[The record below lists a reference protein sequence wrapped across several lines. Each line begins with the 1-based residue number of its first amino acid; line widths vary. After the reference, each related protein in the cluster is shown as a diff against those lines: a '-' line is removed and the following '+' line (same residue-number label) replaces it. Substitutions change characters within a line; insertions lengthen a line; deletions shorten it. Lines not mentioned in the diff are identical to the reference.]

1 MGIRRHAAAMAAI
14 LALQGCAEEA
24 PPPAPA
30 PDLSHLQETGCYT
43 VDLFDEPEI
52 APAPAQIA
60 PDRAA
65 WLGHWG
71 GGVWNGTWCHE
82 MVVTRIDP
90 TGLATL
96 LDMHAPSEQYG
107 QPATVFR
114 RKARFFED
122 GSLRFVHG
130 TVVRRYVMRDGRLVG
145 TRQGDGFGRMEVVL
159 TRPEVDGPDLAQ
171 N

>member
-1 MGIRRHAAAMAAI
+1 MGIRRLAAALAAVTI
-14 LALQGCAEEA
+14 LQGCAGEDPA
-24 PPPAPA
+24 PAPA

-43 VDLFDEPEI
+43 VDLFDEPVI
-52 APAPAQIA
+52 APAPATLA
-60 PDRAA
+60 PERAA

-71 GGVWNGTWCHE
+71 GGVWNGQWCHE
-82 MVVTRIDP
+82 MVITRIDANGVAP
-90 TGLATL
+90 L
-96 LDMHAPSEQYG
+96 LDMHAPSDVYD

-130 TVVRRYVMRDGRLVG
+130 TVVRRYVMRDGQLIG
-145 TRQGDGFGRMEVVL
+145 TREGDGFGRMQVVL
-159 TRPEVDGPDLAQ
+159 TRSEVDGPDLAQ